1 MKVLRLYFKK
11 KQNKTKTSLCI
22 FIIYLGF
29 FFLKRMQ
36 ERELVACWSPF
47 FLLPLYYINYF

>member
-22 FIIYLGF
+22 FIIYLVF